1 MIDVCRCM
9 CVSKIDADDFL
20 MSGKQER
27 VLVWL
32 ALIFFF
38 FLFMLD
44 GSQRWIVILTVLIHL
59 AFIDFALLLIEG
71 Q

>member
-1 MIDVCRCM
+1 MMIDVCRCM

-38 FLFMLD
+38 FSLYA
-44 GSQRWIVILTVLIHL
+44 GRISTVDCDTNGAYPPSIYRFCFV
-59 AFIDFALLLIEG
+59 AY
-71 Q
+71 